1 MRRRVLRSS
10 RRVGRTFST
19 AMLVRSL
26 LRARDGRMGTI
37 PLDVLGPDPLQL
49 RIGEVGEDVPGDR
62 EALVDRAVLVGP
74 LVDELLLE
82 PVGGPE
88 VEAVDGAQRLF
99 AHDRGE

>member
-1 MRRRVLRSS
+1 RRIASREIEKNSAISADRLSLSSLRPRRATKMRRRVLRSS

-19 AMLVRSL
+19 AMLIRSL

-62 EALVDRAVLVGP
+62 EALVDRA
-74 LVDELLLE
+74 
-82 PVGGPE
+82 
-88 VEAVDGAQRLF
+88 
-99 AHDRGE
+99 